1 MDISLMPCQKL
12 VKAIILQH
20 IKDTV
25 IPFNPETKE
34 GTGITFQSFNAYDM
48 LDAIKRAIDIYN
60 NKPAWR
66 VLRKNAMSVDYSW
79 EKGAKQYIEIYK
91 EILSR

>member
-25 IPFNPETKE
+25 IPYNQYTKE
-34 GTGITFQSFNAYDM
+34 GTGFTFANFNADEM
-48 LDAIKRAIDIYN
+48 MNMIKYCICTFFC
-60 NKPAWR
+60 
-66 VLRKNAMSVDYSW
+66 VDCYFSH
-79 EKGAKQYIEIYK
+79 
-91 EILSR
+91 